1 MKLDIEKAFDSVNHF
16 IKWIQILMQNQESC
30 FINGGATA
38 NYLELE
44 RGTRQDDPISAHLF
58 IIFLMIASLFI
69 MQNENIN
76 ALVFL
81 KKYYYK
87 QRMQMILTVF
97 LKEEKSVTE
106 LMKTFDIIS
115 TFSVLKPNKSKCEID
130 GFGTLKGVRLVFCE
144 MECTDLCL
152 MQLTF

>member
-1 MKLDIEKAFDSVNHF
+1 MK
-16 IKWIQILMQNQESC
+16 ILM
-30 FINGGATA
+30 
-38 NYLELE
+38 
-44 RGTRQDDPISAHLF
+44 
-58 IIFLMIASLFI
+58 
-69 MQNENIN
+69 

-115 TFSVLKPNKSKCEID
+115 TFSVLKPNKSNKALFIS
-130 GFGTLKGVRLVFCE
+130 F
-144 MECTDLCL
+144 
-152 MQLTF
+152 